1 MVCDPELTR
10 QVLVNDRTFDK
21 GGPLFE
27 LGRKHLGDGLP
38 TCPYRQH
45 RRQRRLCQPAFHLD
59 RFPAY
64 TAAMA
69 SAAEAA
75 ARSWQEGQVLD
86 VAHEMSALTL
96 RIAVE
101 TMFSVTLPQRTIT
114 AIVDDLGTVLNGT
127 FLQMVRPA
135 LLNRL
140 PTRDNR
146 AYHSALHR
154 LRRTVDDVIADRR
167 ATGADHGD
175 LLSALLTAHDPESGT
190 ASTMTARELGDQV
203 LAFFIA
209 GGETTANALTWALYQ
224 LATHPEI
231 QDRLHAEASAADGP
245 TALDRLPALDLTAA
259 VITETLRLHTS
270 AWLITRIT
278 TTRTTLGDV
287 DLPVGTSV
295 AYSPRLLHYRP
306 DLYQDP
312 ESFDPD
318 RWLDTRPDRTA
329 YLPFGGGPRKCIGER
344 FAQSEAALALA
355 EIITHWTVEPV
366 THPPATL
373 ALQDVLVP
381 PGLLMRV
388 CARRPAAIR
397 TA

>member
-1 MVCDPELTR
+1 
-10 QVLVNDRTFDK
+10 
-21 GGPLFE
+21 
-27 LGRKHLGDGLP
+27 
-38 TCPYRQH
+38 
-45 RRQRRLCQPAFHLD
+45 
-59 RFPAY
+59 
-64 TAAMA
+64 
-69 SAAEAA
+69 
-75 ARSWQEGQVLD
+75 
-86 VAHEMSALTL
+86 
-96 RIAVE
+96 
-101 TMFSVTLPQRTIT
+101 
-114 AIVDDLGTVLNGT
+114 
-127 FLQMVRPA
+127 MVRPA